1 VVPQNLIRSKFTE
14 QRLSGVQIATVETL
28 DETAVDFG
36 EHRVRFVAATLQSA
50 RSGGGMVVT
59 SGAEPQAA
67 LDEFSNEID
76 WLNKEKC
83 LRSETR
89 HGGAFS
95 RDRDGVP

>member
-1 VVPQNLIRSKFTE
+1 MVPQNLIRSKFTE

-28 DETAVDFG
+28 GETAVDFG

-50 RSGGGMVVT
+50 RSGGGVVVT
-59 SGAEPQAA
+59 SGAEPQAV
-67 LDEFSNEID
+67 LDDSNEID
-76 WLNKEKC
+76 RLNKEKC